1 MVVGSRR
8 VGTLWEKDS
17 RSSVC
22 EREKEREGEREK
34 NRERQ
39 RSRRKEKGRGS
50 A

>member
-1 MVVGSRR
+1 M
-8 VGTLWEKDS
+8 WEKDS

-22 EREKEREGEREK
+22 EREKERGGERER
-34 NRERQ
+34 NGERQ